1 MLFRSDLIGKVVR
14 TDEWTKEVAQYGWE
28 NDYMNSAE
36 SRKFLERQH
45 EELKAILGD
54 LGLAK

>member
-1 MLFRSDLIGKVVR
+1 MR

-28 NDYMNSAE
+28 NDYMNSAD

-45 EELKAILGD
+45 EELKGILGE